1 MPDPPCFTKQDIAE
15 AITDNAKNNF
25 AKVVGLHYFCGGAE
39 KSHSAPTLKC
49 TTNAQRWIDDIENRT
64 KENWDDDG
72 RIELAKQYALDSAFT
87 HLTLC
92 ASKHSHGWD
101 KVKEAFL
108 EIYPEERTLPSLMTE
123 LAAVTRKQGE
133 TLRELLE
140 LKGNSRKNRTRI
152 ESCRENL

>member
-25 AKVVGLHYFCGGAE
+25 AKVVGLHYFCGVAE

-49 TTNAQRWIDDIENRT
+49 TTNAQRWIVDIENRT

-92 ASKHSHGWD
+92 IQTQSWLG
-101 KVKEAFL
+101 
-108 EIYPEERTLPSLMTE
+108 
-123 LAAVTRKQGE
+123 QG
-133 TLRELLE
+133 
-140 LKGNSRKNRTRI
+140 
-152 ESCRENL
+152 